1 MASRSST
8 MPRRIPQQQRGQR
21 RVAGLLRAA
30 ASVIAQAGYERATM
44 CEIAVR
50 ARASIGSLYQFFP
63 NKESVAEALRARYGK
78 ELDKLFREL
87 ALEAKVLTAK
97 QLVCRLIDSH
107 IQLAERHP
115 AFLALLDA
123 PPTAHTSQRRE
134 VMRDRIAQVLLA
146 RDPGISGTK
155 AARAGAVVQQILR
168 GLLILYAR
176 SPAHEKDA
184 VIEEFKSVL
193 IGYLAAKPK
202 W

>member
-1 MASRSST
+1 MSSRLST

-30 ASVIAQAGYERATM
+30 ASVIAEAGYERATM
-44 CEIAVR
+44 CGIARR

-78 ELDKLFREL
+78 EIEKLWTEL
-87 ALEAKVLTAK
+87 ALEAKVLTVEE
-97 QLVCRLIDSH
+97 LVCRLVDSH
-107 IQLAERHP
+107 IQLAESHP

-123 PPTAHTSQRRE
+123 PPTAHTAQRRKL
-134 VMRDRIAQVLLA
+134 MRDRITAVLLA
-146 RDPGISGTK
+146 RNIGVSGMK

-168 GLLILYAR
+168 GLLTLYAR
-176 SPAHEKDA
+176 SPADEKGA
-184 VIEEFKSVL
+184 VVEEFKSVL

-202 W
+202 R